1 MKGPTAFGNGAAVF
15 RLMLVFLMTFLA
27 ATGAMMTLFTAMFF
41 GLGTFTEPPAFAY
54 FGSLSFWSD
63 VTAVISTICCRANV
77 SSTSTHE

>member
-41 GLGTFTEPPAFAY
+41 GLGAEPPACAY